1 METINDKENVLKQ
14 QGSRKKWTRR
24 VITNERRKDMAQTR
38 EKH

>member
-1 METINDKENVLKQ
+1 MESINDKENILKQ
-14 QGSRKKWTRR
+14 QGSRKKGTRR

>member
-1 METINDKENVLKQ
+1 MT
-14 QGSRKKWTRR
+14 KKTYLNNKGAGIRGPG